1 MDARIYKMLVE
12 NRGMVEDAYCWEMK
26 CTVSPAIS
34 KRDYFQI
41 IYNVL
46 DELTPR
52 EITMI
57 LNNPKRIAQ
66 KIQKGCKMAN
76 KKLHASDR
84 RNLLKLCYE
93 ERNAMG
99 MYQKKYC

>member
-1 MDARIYKMLVE
+1 MNETIYKMLVE
-12 NRGMVEDAYCWEMK
+12 KRNIVEDAYRIEMQ
-26 CTVSPAIS
+26 CTISPAIS
-34 KRDYFQI
+34 KKEYFTI
-41 IYNVL
+41 VYNVL

-66 KIQKGCKMAN
+66 KIQKGCKLAN
-76 KKLHASDR
+76 QKLHASDR